1 VVELALTLAMAV
13 AVAAW
18 LGIGTYA
25 VLTDSVATTAMFSAD
40 ASTQATLGANLWHVG
55 AVFLL
60 IGALVG
66 LGVVALL
73 VGRRQTRPKPVR
85 GPPAGQQVVPHRRQD
100 VVGTSSDRRPVTR
113 RLISSRMRRT
123 DSTPLPAGSSRSQS
137 SYRLPG

>member
-1 VVELALTLAMAV
+1 VALRPAASTKLAMVVAVAVVAVGGWLGWHEQKHQVPGSTAVEGPYEPWQVFALAITLATAV

-25 VLTDSVATTAMFSAD
+25 VVSASVATTVMFSVD
-40 ASTQATLGANLWHVG
+40 ASTQQTIGANLWPAG

-73 VGRRQTRPKPVR
+73 VGGIRLAAVR
-85 GPPAGQQVVPHRRQD
+85 SGAR
-100 VVGTSSDRRPVTR
+100 
-113 RLISSRMRRT
+113 
-123 DSTPLPAGSSRSQS
+123 
-137 SYRLPG
+137 